1 MKKQVT
7 LLLMLSLTFSSLC
20 LTWAQEIVTA
30 EKFMERVSG
39 VYSGFKDYEAQ
50 IGIKSGDN
58 TMYGAVSYRSPAF
71 LRIDFSSPA
80 EQVIVFNG
88 EMLTVYLPAYRA
100 ILNQQVSSAR
110 SGGAAMATGNG
121 LTLLRRNYAAS
132 FVTGP
137 DPVALEGGG
146 GEKVVQVRLT
156 RRYGSEGFREII
168 VSVNPSTLVIRR
180 MAGTTVGGSL
190 VQFDFTDVR
199 ANVGIPEL
207 RFAYD
212 TPASAN
218 IYNNFLFRDTD

>member
-1 MKKQVT
+1 
-7 LLLMLSLTFSSLC
+7 
-20 LTWAQEIVTA
+20 
-30 EKFMERVSG
+30 
-39 VYSGFKDYEAQ
+39 
-50 IGIKSGDN
+50 
-58 TMYGAVSYRSPAF
+58 MYGSVSYRSPVF

-100 ILNQQVSSAR
+100 ILNQQVTGSR
-110 SGGAAMATGNG
+110 VGGAGMATGNG
-121 LTLLRRNYAAS
+121 LILMRRNYAAS

-137 DPVALEGGG
+137 GPVALEGGG

-168 VSVNPSTLVIRR
+168 VSINPDTLVIRR
-180 MAGTTVGGSL
+180 MAGTTVAGGL

-199 ANVGIPEL
+199 ANVGVPEL
-207 RFAYD
+207 RFVYES
-212 TPASAN
+212 PPSAN